1 MVNKSKL
8 KSLTQ
13 SLAQNKSLLFIT
25 RSIIPFV
32 VMKNFYTVFV
42 VVIVWLFVLPMAI
55 TTIYRSSIFPNKG
68 TFVFDII
75 KSDEHVAISMSIYVG
90 NDFPARCTR

>member
-1 MVNKSKL
+1 MHRLKRWEFPNISGIVNKSKL

-32 VMKNFYTVFV
+32 VIKNFYTVFV
-42 VVIVWLFVLPMAI
+42 VVIVWLFAVITAI
-55 TTIYRSSIFPNKG
+55 IIAVITANNNQVSSYLNG
-68 TFVFDII
+68 
-75 KSDEHVAISMSIYVG
+75 G
-90 NDFPARCTR
+90 